1 MYIYES
7 YRKIRTGVPLFG
19 PLGSWRHLDMSTR
32 DSLSCCQQ
40 VRNKLASY
48 GEACLVYFGHY
59 RISQAVYT
67 YRSPSL
73 QCGYFLDHGLLI
85 LFMLLLLLLSL
96 FLSKALSTLSQ
107 KSATVAVFSPFSA
120 TVAVF
125 CDSLT
130 FLRHCGQGL
139 KPKYSLSR
147 LRGVESVR
155 VSVAG
160 LNFIGWLTG
169 SQYRCGI

>member
-1 MYIYES
+1 MVKSVYIYES

-73 QCGYFLDHGLLI
+73 QCGYFLDHERISYPYSSCLCSCCCCCRCSCLKPCPHCRRKVR
-85 LFMLLLLLLSL
+85 LSP
-96 FLSKALSTLSQ
+96 FSRRFRRQ
-107 KSATVAVFSPFSA
+107 SPFSA
-120 TVAVF
+120 TVSLF
-125 CDSLT
+125 CDSVD
-130 FLRHCGQGL
+130 R
-139 KPKYSLSR
+139 
-147 LRGVESVR
+147 
-155 VSVAG
+155 A
-160 LNFIGWLTG
+160 
-169 SQYRCGI
+169 